1 MFSSDSQK
9 AAVCKVLV
17 GMVGRGELFTDE
29 GPTEEAL
36 RLFED
41 GGEAVPEGDER
52 TLFLTAFAIWNGDGG
67 PTIGELRNLAPASLV
82 AVGSLMRCIPEGP
95 DQIDN
100 WLKAAPVQE

>member
-17 GMVGRGELFTDE
+17 GMVGRGDLFTDE
-29 GPTEEAL
+29 GPTDEAISLFGEEGASL
-36 RLFED
+36 
-41 GGEAVPEGDER
+41 AEGDER
-52 TLFLTAFAIWNGDGG
+52 TICLTALALWNGDGG
-67 PTIGELRNLAPASLV
+67 PTIGDLRKLAPANLV